1 MTHFY
6 QRMPHNHL
14 SPINVIHK
22 EKALHFWIEEISIQN
37 HLLGLNITC
46 QTLFMHYGSEN
57 ILKASVIQFNV
68 SMNTNSSWY
77 VNVPLEKKLWNFTTF
92 SWILPT
98 HSKICEIWKISFV
111 ECADWNRV
119 VRSPHHVIFFAYLYD
134 SDRLHL
140 CFVKVPKCLWNH
152 SDRCAWIDREFQSAR
167 SGNDSF
173 NASPIYCQR
182 EKRTFYH
189 SFFKTIITWINCK
202 KGCKEVLKRNYRL
215 SKTLTP

>member
-68 SMNTNSSWY
+68 SMNTNSSLY
-77 VNVPLEKKLWNFTTF
+77 VNVRLEKKLWNFTNF
-92 SWILPT
+92 VLNPPNPLKKMWNMKDFICWMCWLKQS
-98 HSKICEIWKISFV
+98 SKISSSCY
-111 ECADWNRV
+111 
-119 VRSPHHVIFFAYLYD
+119 FFAYLYD

-152 SDRCAWIDREFQSAR
+152 SDRCAWTDREFQSTR

-173 NASPIYCQR
+173 NASLIYCQR
-182 EKRTFYH
+182 EKRAF
-189 SFFKTIITWINCK
+189 
-202 KGCKEVLKRNYRL
+202 
-215 SKTLTP
+215 